1 MWYQRK
7 YHLDRMSLR
16 ELTGAYFQYPAIQVY
31 IALMTI
37 SAALAFRAGESALAD
52 RALSVSV
59 AAVAGFMVYPL
70 VWYLMHRF
78 MLHGHFLYRSPLTA
92 PLWKRIHYDHHQD
105 PNDLRVLFGALYTT
119 LPTITIVALPLGGVI
134 GGTAGAAAAEAA
146 ALGSTLFYE
155 FSHCVQHL
163 RYTPRSR
170 FFRRIK
176 QLHLL
181 HHLHNENGNYGIT
194 NFFLDR
200 LLSTYYPEAGKVP
213 RSPTVFN
220 LGYVGEECVRYPWVA
235 RLSESKQ

>member
-1 MWYQRK
+1 MWFKRK

-16 ELTGAYFQYPAIQVY
+16 ELTVAYFQYPAVQVY

-37 SAALAFRAGESALAD
+37 SAAIAFLVGESALTD

-70 VWYLMHRF
+70 IWYLLHRF
-78 MLHGHFLYRSPLTA
+78 LLHGHFLYRSPLTA
-92 PLWKRIHYDHHQD
+92 PHWKRSHYDHHQD
-105 PNDLRVLFGALYTT
+105 PNDLRVLFGALYIT

-134 GGTAGAAAAEAA
+134 GGTAGAAAAVAA
-146 ALGSTLFYE
+146 TLGITLFYE
-155 FSHCVQHL
+155 FSHCIQHL
-163 RYTPRSR
+163 GYTPRSR

-176 QLHLL
+176 QLHML

-200 LLSTYYPEAGKVP
+200 PLNTYYPAAGKVP

-220 LGYVGEECVRYPWVA
+220 LGYIGEECVRYPWVA
-235 RLSESKQ
+235 QLSKSEK